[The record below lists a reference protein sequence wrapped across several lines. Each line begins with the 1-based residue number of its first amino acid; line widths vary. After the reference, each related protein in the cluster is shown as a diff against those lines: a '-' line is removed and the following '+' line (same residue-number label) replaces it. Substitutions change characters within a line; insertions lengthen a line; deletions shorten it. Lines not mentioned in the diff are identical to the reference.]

1 MTSEPEV
8 EIRSVEIDADGDG
21 ILDRTLTVSPWDI
34 SATYL
39 TSAPDQAA

>member
-1 MTSEPEV
+1 MAWQHGLDVPLLDLIARRLGQGTGEY
-8 EIRSVEIDADGDG
+8 GDE
-21 ILDRTLTVSPWDI
+21 DI